1 MENDTLNG
9 VGPIQNQAA
18 FSLKLFIFFSSYS
31 CTYCDNAHLCDSLN
45 NEFDIDCVWWPE
57 NV

>member
-45 NEFDIDCVWWPE
+45 NEFDIDCV
-57 NV
+57 